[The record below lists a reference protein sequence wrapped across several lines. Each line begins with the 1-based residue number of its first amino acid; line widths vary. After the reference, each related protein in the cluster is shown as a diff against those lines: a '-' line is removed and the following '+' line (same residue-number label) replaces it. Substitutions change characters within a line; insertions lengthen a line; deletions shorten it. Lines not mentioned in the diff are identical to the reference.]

1 MPTHRNVPE
10 NTVALPA
17 FRHLVEA
24 LELALS
30 ATQSTAASDRLLR
43 PFRLLEA
50 DRRFWGDRL
59 VKLDRELT
67 EEPDRL
73 RRSYEVRAHR
83 IEPVGL
89 VYLWP
94 TIG

>member
-1 MPTHRNVPE
+1 MKGLREGQRKRLEKEVSEPDAVQLQVDLDPE
-10 NTVALPA
+10 E
-17 FRHLVEA
+17 RSE
-24 LELALS
+24 
-30 ATQSTAASDRLLR
+30 R
-43 PFRLLEA
+43 EA